1 MDRTPMP
8 TRLPA
13 ALALAQTSGRSAE
26 IFRDGD
32 LEIRFAVKLPDG
44 LHAPHP
50 RDEVYIV
57 AAGSGH
63 YRFEDRV
70 MPVGAGDLLFAAAH
84 VPHGFENMS
93 IDFCA
98 WVIFY
103 GPEK

>member
-1 MDRTPMP
+1 MDSTPTP
-8 TRLPA
+8 TPLAA
-13 ALALAQTSGRSAE
+13 ALALAQTSERSPE

-32 LEIRFAVKLPDG
+32 LEIRFAAKLPDG

-63 YRFEDRV
+63 YRFEDSAV
-70 MPVGAGDLLFAAAH
+70 PVGAGDLLFAAAH
-84 VPHGFENMS
+84 VPHGFEQMS
-93 IDFCA
+93 SDFSV

-103 GPEK
+103 GPQK

>member
-1 MDRTPMP
+1 MP
-8 TRLPA
+8 TSLA
-13 ALALAQTSGRSAE
+13 TALALTRTAGRSRE
-26 IFRDGD
+26 IFRDAY
-32 LEIRFAVKLPDG
+32 LEIRFAAKLPDG

-57 AAGSGH
+57 AAGTGD
-63 YRFEDRV
+63 YRCEDRV

-84 VPHGFENMS
+84 VPHGFQNMS
-93 IDFCA
+93 VDFCA

>member
-8 TRLPA
+8 TPLAA
-13 ALALAQTSGRSAE
+13 ALARASGPLRE

-32 LEIRFAVKLPDG
+32 LEIRFAAKLPDG
-44 LHAPHP
+44 LHGPHP

-63 YRFEDRV
+63 YRFEDRL
-70 MPVGAGDLLFAAAH
+70 MPVGAGDLLFAATR
-84 VPHGFENMS
+84 VPHGFEQMS
-93 IDFCA
+93 SDFCV

>member
-8 TRLPA
+8 TSLAA
-13 ALALAQTSGRSAE
+13 ALALTRTAGRSRE
-26 IFRDGD
+26 IFRDAD
-32 LEIRFAVKLPDG
+32 LGIRFAAKLPDG

-57 AAGSGH
+57 AAGTGD
-63 YRFEDRV
+63 YRCEDRV
-70 MPVGAGDLLFAAAH
+70 MAVGAGDLLFAAAH

-93 IDFCA
+93 ADFCA

>member
-8 TRLPA
+8 TSFAA
-13 ALALAQTSGRSAE
+13 ALALAKTSGRSRE
-26 IFRDGD
+26 IFRDND
-32 LEIRFAVKLPDG
+32 LEIRFAAKLPDG

-57 AAGSGH
+57 AAGTAS

-70 MPVGAGDLLFAAAH
+70 VPVAPGDLLFAAAH
-84 VPHGFENMS
+84 IPHSFEQMS
-93 IDFCA
+93 DDFCL